1 MDRVEHGGRQSV
13 AAFPTVWMRWP
24 IVALALALAGCATPP
39 APPATVAVQ
48 PPPAGQV
55 LARNDRFI
63 IYEPDAGDSLRSL
76 AGAYLGDES
85 KDWMIAEFNG
95 ITSVK
100 PGEALV
106 IPLRHLNPAGIR
118 EGGYQTVPILVYH
131 RFGAKE
137 DKLVVSPATFA
148 AQLDHLARNDYRV
161 IRLADLLDFLDGKQA
176 LPRRSVVITID
187 DGYASNYHHAYPLLK
202 KYGFPATIFLYTDFA
217 GAADALTWGQMAE
230 MLASGLV
237 DIQPHSKTHVN
248 LSERLAGESDTAY
261 RERLDNE
268 IVVPRDLLRRR
279 LSIQSVSYAYP
290 YGDANE
296 VVVERIAKAG
306 YRLAVT
312 VNPGGNPAFGQP
324 LLRRR
329 TMIFGDQNLEQ
340 FKARL
345 HVFNSVDTR

>member
-1 MDRVEHGGRQSV
+1 
-13 AAFPTVWMRWP
+13 MRWL
-24 IVALALALAGCATPP
+24 IVAFALAVAGCATPP
-39 APPATVAVQ
+39 APPTPVTVQ

-63 IYEPDAGDSLRSL
+63 IYEPDAKDSLRSL
-76 AGAYLGDES
+76 ARAYLGDES

-100 PGEALV
+100 EGEALV
-106 IPLRHLNPAGIR
+106 IPLRHLNPAGIQ

-137 DKLVVSPATFA
+137 DKMVVSPATFA
-148 AQLDHLARNDYRV
+148 AQLDYLARNDYRV
-161 IRLADLLDFLDGKQA
+161 VRLADLIDFLDGKQA
-176 LPRRSVVITID
+176 LPKRSVVITID
-187 DGYASNYHHAYPLLK
+187 DGYASNYQHAFPLLK

-237 DIQPHSKTHVN
+237 DIQPHSRTHVN
-248 LSERLAGESDTAY
+248 LSERLAGEGDTAY
-261 RERLDNE
+261 RDRLDNE

-279 LSIQSVSYAYP
+279 LSSQSISYAYP
-290 YGDANE
+290 YGDANDA
-296 VVVERIAKAG
+296 VVERIAKAG

-324 LLRRR
+324 LLLRR

-345 HVFNSVDTR
+345 QVFNNVDTR